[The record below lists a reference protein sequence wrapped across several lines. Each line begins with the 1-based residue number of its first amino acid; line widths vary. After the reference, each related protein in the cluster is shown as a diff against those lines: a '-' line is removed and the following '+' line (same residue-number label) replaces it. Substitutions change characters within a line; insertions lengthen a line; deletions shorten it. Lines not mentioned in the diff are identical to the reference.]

1 MSTKK
6 KQPKA
11 KEKARHGKNPP
22 RKKPV
27 AFADPAEGKV
37 KVDTIQPLSA
47 LEEKFCNEYMIDGN
61 ATQAAARAGYAEE
74 NSAQMG
80 YQVLQRPRV
89 KVRIAQLQEELRQK
103 TLATVEGVM
112 LDLHRVKTR
121 CMEAEPVLMW
131 DRNSKSWVPSG
142 VWKFDSKGAV
152 KALELLGTQIG
163 MFQKKMMH
171 ANDPDNPMPSP
182 VQFYIP
188 DNGRRST
195 K

>member
-11 KEKARHGKNPP
+11 KKKAVKKIPE
-22 RKKPV
+22 KKPE
-27 AFADPAEGKV
+27 AFVDPAEGKV
-37 KVDTIQPLSA
+37 KLDALEPLSV
-47 LEEKFCNEYMIDGN
+47 LEERFCKEYMVDGN
-61 ATQAAARAGYAEE
+61 GSQAAARAGYSEHTSRIIA
-74 NSAQMG
+74 SQLLA
-80 YQVLQRPRV
+80 RPRV
-89 KVRIAQLQEELRQK
+89 ALRIAQLQEELRQK

-112 LDLHRVKTR
+112 LDLHRIKSR
-121 CMEAEPVLMW
+121 CMEAEPVMMW
-131 DRNSKSWVPSG
+131 DRVSKSWVPSG

-152 KALELLGTQIG
+152 KAVELLGTQIG

>member
-11 KEKARHGKNPP
+11 KKKAVKKTPE
-22 RKKPV
+22 KKPEV
-27 AFADPAEGKV
+27 FVDPVEGKI
-37 KVDTIQPLSA
+37 KPDALEPLSV
-47 LEEKFCNEYMIDGN
+47 LEERFCREYMVDGN
-61 ATQAAARAGYAEE
+61 GSQAAARAGYSEHTSRIIA
-74 NSAQMG
+74 SQ
-80 YQVLQRPRV
+80 LLTRPRV
-89 KVRIAQLQEELRQK
+89 ALRIAQLQEELRQK

-112 LDLHRVKTR
+112 LDLHRIKSR
-121 CMEAEPVLMW
+121 CMEAEPVMMW
-131 DRNSKSWVPSG
+131 DRVLKSWVPSG

-152 KALELLGTQIG
+152 KAVELLGTQIG

>member
-11 KEKARHGKNPP
+11 KKKAVKKTPE
-22 RKKPV
+22 KKPEV
-27 AFADPAEGKV
+27 FVDPVEGKV
-37 KVDTIQPLSA
+37 KPDIVRELSY
-47 LEEKFCNEYMIDGN
+47 LEECFCQEYMKDGN
-61 ATQAAARAGYAEE
+61 GSQAALRAGYAE
-74 NSAQMG
+74 SSSR
-80 YQVLQRPRV
+80 QVAHLLMTRPRV
-89 KVRIAQLQEELRQK
+89 ILRINELQEELKQK
-103 TLATVEGVM
+103 TLATVEGIM
-112 LDLHRVKTR
+112 LDLHRVKSR
-121 CMEAEPVLMW
+121 CMEAEPVMMW
-131 DRNSKSWVPSG
+131 DRASKSWVPSG

-188 DNGRRST
+188 DNGRNLS

>member
-11 KEKARHGKNPP
+11 KKKAVKKTPE
-22 RKKPV
+22 KKPEV
-27 AFADPAEGKV
+27 FVDPVEGKI
-37 KVDTIQPLSA
+37 KVDLVQPLSE
-47 LEEKFCNEYMIDGN
+47 LEERFCQQYMVDGN
-61 ATQAAARAGYAEE
+61 GSQAAIRAGYSEHT
-74 NSAQMG
+74 SRQMAWE
-80 YQVLQRPRV
+80 LLSRPRV
-89 KVRIAQLQEELRQK
+89 VVRINQLQEELKQR

-112 LDLHRVKTR
+112 LDLHRIKSR

-131 DRNSKSWVPSG
+131 DRISKSWVPSG

-152 KALELLGTQIG
+152 KAVELLGTQIG